1 MTDRA
6 RLDSELRHY
15 ADPVMTFDQLKGM
28 IDREGSYCPVLRGC
42 LSDLSKLRHDC
53 LRARV
58 PLVNGQG
65 YLDPTSD
72 CGISR

>member
-28 IDREGSYCPVLRGC
+28 IDREG
-42 LSDLSKLRHDC
+42 
-53 LRARV
+53 
-58 PLVNGQG
+58 
-65 YLDPTSD
+65 PTAQS
-72 CGISR
+72 